1 MALEYYDGIPTDFEV
16 QGTGSIFIPPT
27 ELETLHFFG
36 MPRDRQ
42 PRRYVVSP
50 GDEFAPRYR
59 DFVIEFFGVE
69 GALFDGYCE
78 TLGPSRQIGLR
89 WAVRP
94 ARPTT
99 WGTPGSVLQY
109 GFSDGRQ
116 VVLYVWRQRI
126 LPWVTAGTTPFIE
139 SVWEPQSLT
148 WHAFIRNITDPD
160 KPETVTAVKKLADIL
175 PLLELS
181 LGEKTISGYTSEQI
195 EEMIT
200 ATIDALAKAQPD
212 KNRPHRFKVKQFVDA
227 WPIAISRTTI
237 YNYVE
242 RDRLAVSG
250 EIETRYKKR
259 CAELAMS
266 E

>member
-16 QGTGSIFIPPT
+16 KGTGSIFVPPT
-27 ELETLHFFG
+27 ELETLYFFG

-50 GDEFAPRYR
+50 GDEFASRYR

-69 GALFDGYCE
+69 GGLFDGYYE
-78 TLGPSRQIGLR
+78 TLGPSRQVGPK
-89 WAVRP
+89 WAVRLG
-94 ARPTT
+94 RLTS
-99 WGTPGSVLQY
+99 WGTPGSVLHY
-109 GFSDGRQ
+109 AFDDGRD

-126 LPWVTAGTTPFIE
+126 IPWVTAGTAPFIE
-139 SVWEPQSLT
+139 SVWEPQSAI
-148 WHAFIRNITDPD
+148 WHAFIRNIIDPD

-200 ATIDALAKAQPD
+200 TTIDTLAKAQLD
-212 KNRPHRFKVKQFVDA
+212 KNRPRRFKVKQFVDA
-227 WPIAISRTTI
+227 WPIAIGRTTI
-237 YNYVE
+237 YNYVA
-242 RDRLAVSG
+242 RDRLAANG

-259 CAELAMS
+259 CAELAPL